1 LLILLKNKEQKMTQE
16 SEIINIE
23 ALDTARNLLGERFS
37 VIIKYFLED
46 TEVYLAEIAK
56 GLKEKNIRIIFS
68 SSHTI
73 KSSAKQLGIDR
84 LSDVAKQTESL
95 SLEMMD
101 SGNQAWEDLERLYN
115 KLKNELDKAIPE
127 LNKFC

>member
-1 LLILLKNKEQKMTQE
+1 MAQE

-23 ALDTARNLLGERFS
+23 TLDTAKNLLGDRFS
-37 VIIKYFLED
+37 LIIKYFLED
-46 TEVYLAEIAK
+46 TQAYLSEIAK
-56 GLKEKNIRIIFS
+56 GLKDKNIRVISS

-84 LSDVAKQTESL
+84 VSEVAKQMEILCREIIDSNNQNWEN
-95 SLEMMD
+95 LEK
-101 SGNQAWEDLERLYN
+101 LYN
-115 KLKNELDKAIPE
+115 SLNKELEKAIPE

>member
-1 LLILLKNKEQKMTQE
+1 MAQE

-23 ALDTARNLLGERFS
+23 TLDTAKNLLGDRFS
-37 VIIKYFLED
+37 LIIKYFLED
-46 TEVYLAEIAK
+46 TQAYLSEIAK
-56 GLKEKNIRIIFS
+56 GLKDKNIRVISS

-73 KSSAKQLGIDR
+73 KSSAKQLCIDR

-95 SLEMMD
+95 SQEMMD

>member
-1 LLILLKNKEQKMTQE
+1 
-16 SEIINIE
+16 
-23 ALDTARNLLGERFS
+23 
-37 VIIKYFLED
+37 
-46 TEVYLAEIAK
+46 
-56 GLKEKNIRIIFS
+56 S

-95 SLEMMD
+95 SQEMMD
-101 SGNQAWEDLERLYN
+101 SGNQAWEDLEGLYN

>member
-1 LLILLKNKEQKMTQE
+1 MAQE

-23 ALDTARNLLGERFS
+23 TVDTAKNLLGDRFS
-37 VIIKYFLED
+37 LIIKYFLED
-46 TEVYLAEIAK
+46 TQAYLSEIAK
-56 GLKEKNIRIIFS
+56 GLKDKNIRVIFS

-84 LSDVAKQTESL
+84 VSEVAKQTEILCQEIMGSNNQNWEGL
-95 SLEMMD
+95 QELYHRLKDELE
-101 SGNQAWEDLERLYN
+101 
-115 KLKNELDKAIPE
+115 KAIPE